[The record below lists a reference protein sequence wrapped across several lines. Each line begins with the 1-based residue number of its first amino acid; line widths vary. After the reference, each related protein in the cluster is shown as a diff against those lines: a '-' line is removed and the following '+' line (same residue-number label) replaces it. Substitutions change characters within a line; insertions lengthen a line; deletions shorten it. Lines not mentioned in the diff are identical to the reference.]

1 VSHLNY
7 RINKRVNTIA
17 ASMAL
22 VLAASLA
29 PQLALA
35 GVQPGSNGLA
45 AAATMLRTGDV
56 VTGALPASHPIHI
69 VVALKLRNPDQ
80 LKQFVATMNA
90 QTAQGHVAQV
100 MSHLQLM
107 ANHAPTTSQ
116 AQRVAAFLQHNGFT
130 NIVIA
135 PNRMQVSA
143 DGTTATAQ
151 SAFLVSFAQV
161 HTRDGRNAYANTS
174 DVHVP
179 ASLQDAVLSV
189 IGLQDVHRPHLA
201 PLQTNA
207 VTGHNPTEF
216 SSIYGGNGVA
226 TAAGV
231 VVGIITQGSLAQTI
245 TDLNTFTSNNGLATV
260 TTQTVNTNG
269 TGSDTSGVGEWNM
282 DSQSIVGMGGGQV
295 GKIIF
300 YNIPTL
306 SNADLT
312 ADINTAVSANAAK
325 IINVSLGE
333 CETSAQG
340 DGSAAAQDQSFQTAV
355 AQGQTFSISTGDSGS
370 NECGTGATAPSWP
383 AASQYV
389 IAAAGTTLDAST
401 TTWSGETVW
410 SGTGGSQS
418 NFEPKPSWQTLWSG
432 PRRGVADIAFD
443 ADPNSGEKVTVNGS
457 IQQIGGTSL
466 AAPLFAGLWARVIA
480 VKGTSVG
487 FAGPLIYQLPAGDF
501 HDVVSGN
508 NGGST
513 AGPGYDL
520 ATGRGSIIL
529 SSAINDIGNGGG
541 GGGGGGTTALSNG
554 VAVTGIAG
562 AAGSDQLYTLDVPA
576 GATGLKFVTSG
587 GTGDS
592 DLYVKFGSAPTTT
605 VNDCK
610 SEGNTTSESCSIAT
624 AQAGK
629 YYVLVHGYAD
639 FSGVSLTGSYS
650 AGGGGGGGGSA
661 LSNGVAKTGI
671 AGAAGSDQVF
681 TLNVPSGA
689 TGLKFVTGGGTGD
702 SDLYVKFGSAP
713 TTTVNDCASEGST
726 TSETCSIATAQAG
739 TYYVLVHGYA
749 TFSGVSLTGSYS
761 TGGGGGGGCGGTV
774 LCSGTSV
781 ALPSVATGGVS
792 SNYSLVVPAGKTSA
806 VVTISGGTGD
816 ADLYVR
822 LGSAP
827 TSTTYSCR
835 PYLTGNNES
844 CTFNA
849 PAAGTYYINVRAY
862 AGYSGVSLTGT
873 IN

>member
-1 VSHLNY
+1 MSY
-7 RINKRVNTIA
+7 PNKSRNNRVHTIA
-17 ASMAL
+17 ASIAL

-35 GVQPGSNGLA
+35 GVQPGNGLA

-69 VVALKLRNPDQ
+69 VVALKLRNADQ
-80 LKQFVATMNA
+80 LKHFVAAVNG
-90 QTAQGHVAQV
+90 QTAHGLPAQV
-100 MSHLQLM
+100 MSHSQLM
-107 ANHAPTTSQ
+107 TNHAPTTSQ
-116 AQRVAAFLQHNGFT
+116 AQRVAAYLQKNGFT

-143 DGTTATAQ
+143 NGTTATAQ
-151 SAFLVSFAQV
+151 SAFLASFAQV
-161 HTRDGRNAYANTS
+161 HTHDGRTAYANTN
-174 DVHVP
+174 DVHIP
-179 ASLQDAVLSV
+179 TSLQDTVLSV

-201 PLQTNA
+201 PLTTNA
-207 VTGHNPTEF
+207 ITGHNPTEF

-231 VVGIITQGSLAQTI
+231 VVGIITQGSIAQTI
-245 TDLNTFTSNNGLATV
+245 TDLNTFTSNNGLPTV

-269 TGSDTSGVGEWNM
+269 TGSDTSGVGEWNL
-282 DSQSIVGMGGGQV
+282 DSQDIVGMGGGQV

-306 SNADLT
+306 SNADLS

-401 TTWSGETVW
+401 TTWGGETVW

-443 ADPNSGEKVTVNGS
+443 ADPNSGSKVIVNGS

-466 AAPLFAGLWARVIA
+466 AAPLFSGLWARVIA
-480 VKGTSVG
+480 VKGTAVG

-529 SSAINDIGNGGG
+529 SSAINDIGSGT

-554 VAVTGIAG
+554 VAITGIAG

-576 GATGLKFVTSG
+576 GATNLKFVTSGGTGDADLYVKFGSAPTTTVNDCKSEGSTTAESCSIATAQAGKYYVLVHGYAAFSGVSLTGSYSTGGGGGGGGSLSNGVAKTGLAGAAGSDQVFTLAVPAGATGLNFVTGG

-610 SEGNTTSESCSIAT
+610 SEG
-624 AQAGK
+624 
-629 YYVLVHGYAD
+629 
-639 FSGVSLTGSYS
+639 
-650 AGGGGGGGGSA
+650 
-661 LSNGVAKTGI
+661 
-671 AGAAGSDQVF
+671 
-681 TLNVPSGA
+681 
-689 TGLKFVTGGGTGD
+689 
-702 SDLYVKFGSAP
+702 
-713 TTTVNDCASEGST
+713 ST
-726 TSETCSIATAQAG
+726 TAESCSIATAQAG

-761 TGGGGGGGCGGTV
+761 TGGGGGCTPSGTT
-774 LCSGTSV
+774 LCSGTTV

-792 SNYSLVVPAGKTSA
+792 SNYTLVVPAGKTSA
-806 VVTISGGTGD
+806 VFTISGGTGD

-827 TSTTYSCR
+827 TSTTYNCR

-849 PAAGTYYINVRAY
+849 PTAGTYYLNVRAY

>member
-1 VSHLNY
+1 VSHLNF

-17 ASMAL
+17 ASIAL

-35 GVQPGSNGLA
+35 GVQPGNGLA

-56 VTGALPASHPIHI
+56 VTGALPSSHPIHI
-69 VVALKLRNPDQ
+69 VVALKLRNSDQ
-80 LKQFVATMNA
+80 MKQFVSAMNA
-90 QTAQGHVAQV
+90 QTAQGHLAQV
-100 MSHLQLM
+100 MSHSQLM
-107 ANHAPTTSQ
+107 ANHAPTASQ

-161 HTRDGRNAYANTS
+161 HTHDGRNAFANTN

-189 IGLQDVHRPHLA
+189 VGLQDVHRPHLA
-201 PLQTNA
+201 FTTQA
-207 VTGHNPTEF
+207 ITGHNPTEF

-231 VVGIITQGSLAQTI
+231 TVGIITQGAIGQTI
-245 TDLNTFTSNNGLATV
+245 TDLNTFTSNNGLPTV

-269 TGSDTSGVGEWNM
+269 TGSDASGVGEWNL
-282 DSQSIVGMGGGQV
+282 DSQDIVGMGGGQV

-389 IAAAGTTLDAST
+389 IAAAGTTLNATT

-443 ADPNSGEKVTVNGS
+443 ADPNSGSKVIVNGS

-466 AAPLFAGLWARVIA
+466 AAPIFAGLWARVIA
-480 VKGTSVG
+480 VKGTAVG

-501 HDVVSGN
+501 HDVTSGN

-541 GGGGGGTTALSNG
+541 GGGGGTTVLSNG
-554 VAVTGIAG
+554 VAKTGIAG
-562 AAGSDQLYTLDVPA
+562 ATGSDQVFTLVVPS

-587 GTGDS
+587 GTGDA

-605 VNDCK
+605 TNDCK
-610 SEGNTTSESCSIAT
+610 SEG
-624 AQAGK
+624 
-629 YYVLVHGYAD
+629 
-639 FSGVSLTGSYS
+639 
-650 AGGGGGGGGSA
+650 
-661 LSNGVAKTGI
+661 
-671 AGAAGSDQVF
+671 
-681 TLNVPSGA
+681 
-689 TGLKFVTGGGTGD
+689 
-702 SDLYVKFGSAP
+702 
-713 TTTVNDCASEGST
+713 ST
-726 TSETCSIATAQAG
+726 TAESCSIATAQAG
-739 TYYVLVHGYA
+739 TYYVLIHGYA

-761 TGGGGGGGCGGTV
+761 TGGGGGGCGGTV
-774 LCSGTSV
+774 LCSGVSV

-792 SNYSLVVPAGKTSA
+792 SNYTLVVPSGKTSA
-806 VVTISGGTGD
+806 VFTISGGTGD

-827 TSTTYSCR
+827 TSATYNCR
-835 PYLTGNNES
+835 PYLTGNSET
-844 CTFNA
+844 CTFNT
-849 PAAGTYYINVRAY
+849 PTAGTYYVNVRAY
-862 AGYSGVSLTGT
+862 AGYSGVSLKGT